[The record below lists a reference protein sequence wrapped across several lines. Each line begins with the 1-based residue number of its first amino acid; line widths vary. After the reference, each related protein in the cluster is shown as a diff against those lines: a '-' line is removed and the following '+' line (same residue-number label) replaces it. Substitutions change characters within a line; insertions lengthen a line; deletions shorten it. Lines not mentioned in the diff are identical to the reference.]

1 MSKRALITGGNGY
14 IGHHLQ
20 KELKNNGYTVIV
32 VDSKPV
38 EDLMS
43 DKYCDLYWQHDLT
56 KEPETVPAIKV
67 DVVFHLAGLIEVGTG
82 EKEPINYYYNNICA
96 TINTLKLMKNYF
108 DCDRIV
114 FSSSA
119 GVYGD
124 SVYGRTKEMSEL
136 IISDAYKEGIRSVS
150 LRYFNVAGADNDG
163 EFGEN
168 HSPETHLI
176 PNILNSDI
184 FNLYG
189 MDYDTPD
196 RTCIRDYIHVSDL
209 AVAHIKADEYLN
221 ENDTSEKF
229 DIGSGTGY
237 SILEVLRAIE
247 EETKQE
253 YVTMVQP
260 RRPGDP
266 AILKCN
272 TTLAEQLLNFKPK
285 YNLRDIVRTAY
296 QWEVVQKRECKK

>member
-20 KELKNNGYTVIV
+20 KELKKNGYTVIV
-32 VDSKPV
+32 VDRKPV

-56 KEPETVPAIKV
+56 KEPERVPAIKV
-67 DVVFHLAGLIEVGTG
+67 DVVFHLAGLIEVATG

-108 DCDRIV
+108 NCDRVV

-124 SVYGRTKEMSEL
+124 SVYGRTKKMSEL
-136 IISDAYKEGIRSVS
+136 IYSDAYKEGIKSVS
-150 LRYFNVAGADNDG
+150 LRYFNVAGADIDN

-189 MDYDTPD
+189 MDYDTHD
-196 RTCIRDYIHVSDL
+196 GTCIRDYIHVSDL
-209 AVAHIKADEYLN
+209 AISHIKADEYLI
-221 ENDTSEKF
+221 ENNVAENF

-237 SILEVLRAIE
+237 SILEVLKEIE
-247 EETKQE
+247 KVTNRE
-253 YVTMVQP
+253 YVTVVQS

-266 AILKCN
+266 DVLRCD
-272 TTLAEQLLNFKPK
+272 TTRAEQLLKFKPK
-285 YNLRDIVRTAY
+285 YNLNDIIRTSY
-296 QWEVVQKRECKK
+296 QWEVIQKRECKI